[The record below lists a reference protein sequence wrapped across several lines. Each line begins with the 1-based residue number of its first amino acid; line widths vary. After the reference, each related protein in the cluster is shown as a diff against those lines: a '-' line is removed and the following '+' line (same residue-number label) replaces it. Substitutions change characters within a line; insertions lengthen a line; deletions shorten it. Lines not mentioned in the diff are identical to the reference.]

1 MNLDI
6 GNGKQLFGSM
16 INNGS
21 LVVIGAIAGAAIVA
35 AIVIFLC
42 KKKKA
47 DKENENKFILG
58 KIKL

>member
-21 LVVIGAIAGAAIVA
+21 LVVIGAIAGVAIVA
-35 AIVIFLC
+35 AIIIFLC

-47 DKENENKFILG
+47 DKENENK
-58 KIKL
+58 